1 MEKILELESGSL
13 VDMFLDV
20 HLGSSIYGWWLEGLE
35 TVSVGNEFPRW
46 C

>member
-13 VDMFLDV
+13 VDMFLDTY
-20 HLGSSIYGWWLEGLE
+20 LGSSIYGWELKGLE

-46 C
+46 R